1 MQITRTSMISGNT
14 NTMELNVTQ
23 EQLTAWESG
32 VHIQVAMPQLNAEER
47 EFVKT
52 GMTPTEWNE
61 LFGEEEDDGCI
72 GEWTH
77 PHQYVD
83 DNDSYHPDE
92 DEEDNYDE
100 GQPSWEQE
108 WEDFG
113 EVYSDEY

>member
-32 VHIQVAMPQLNAEER
+32 VNIQVAMPQLNAEER

-52 GMTPTEWNE
+52 GMTPTEWDE
-61 LFGEEEDDGCI
+61 LFGEE
-72 GEWTH
+72 
-77 PHQYVD
+77 
-83 DNDSYHPDE
+83 E

>member
-1 MQITRTSMISGNT
+1 
-14 NTMELNVTQ
+14 MELNVTQ

-32 VHIQVAMPQLNAEER
+32 MNIQQAMPDLSADER

-61 LFGEEEDDGCI
+61 LFGEE
-72 GEWTH
+72 
-77 PHQYVD
+77 
-83 DNDSYHPDE
+83 E

>member
-1 MQITRTSMISGNT
+1 MKITRTSMISGNT

-52 GMTPTEWNE
+52 GMTPTEWEE
-61 LFGEEEDDGCI
+61 LFGEEEDDY
-72 GEWTH
+72 E
-77 PHQYVD
+77 D
-83 DNDSYHPDE
+83 D
-92 DEEDNYDE
+92 

>member
-1 MQITRTSMISGNT
+1 MQITRTSIFSGNT

-32 VHIQVAMPQLNAEER
+32 VNIQVAMPQLNADER
-47 EFVKT
+47 EFIKT
-52 GMTPTEWNE
+52 GVTPTEWNE
-61 LFGEEEDDGCI
+61 LFGEE
-72 GEWTH
+72 
-77 PHQYVD
+77 
-83 DNDSYHPDE
+83 E

>member
-1 MQITRTSMISGNT
+1 MQITRTSIFSGNT

-32 VHIQVAMPQLNAEER
+32 VNIQVAMPQLNAEER

-61 LFGEEEDDGCI
+61 LFGEEED
-72 GEWTH
+72 
-77 PHQYVD
+77 
-83 DNDSYHPDE
+83 
-92 DEEDNYDE
+92 EEDNYDE

>member
-1 MQITRTSMISGNT
+1 
-14 NTMELNVTQ
+14 MELNVTQ

-32 VHIQVAMPQLNAEER
+32 VNIQVAMPQLDADER
-47 EFVKT
+47 EFIKT
-52 GMTPTEWNE
+52 GVTPTEWNE
-61 LFGEEEDDGCI
+61 LFGE
-72 GEWTH
+72 
-77 PHQYVD
+77 
-83 DNDSYHPDE
+83 DE

>member
-14 NTMELNVTQ
+14 NTMELNVTL
-23 EQLTAWESG
+23 EQIAQWENG
-32 VHIQVAMPQLNAEER
+32 MNIQVAMPDLSAEER

-61 LFGEEEDDGCI
+61 LFGEEED
-72 GEWTH
+72 
-77 PHQYVD
+77 
-83 DNDSYHPDE
+83 
-92 DEEDNYDE
+92 EEEHD
-100 GQPSWEQE
+100 GQPTWEQE

>member
-1 MQITRTSMISGNT
+1 MISGNT

-32 VHIQVAMPQLNAEER
+32 VNIQVAMPQLNADER
-47 EFVKT
+47 EFIKT
-52 GMTPTEWNE
+52 GVTPTEWNE
-61 LFGEEEDDGCI
+61 LFGEE
-72 GEWTH
+72 
-77 PHQYVD
+77 
-83 DNDSYHPDE
+83 E

>member
-32 VHIQVAMPQLNAEER
+32 VNIQVAMPQLNAEER

-52 GMTPTEWNE
+52 GMTPMEWNE
-61 LFGEEEDDGCI
+61 LFGEE
-72 GEWTH
+72 
-77 PHQYVD
+77 
-83 DNDSYHPDE
+83 E

>member
-32 VHIQVAMPQLNAEER
+32 VNIQVAMPQLNAEER

-61 LFGEEEDDGCI
+61 LFGDDEEED
-72 GEWTH
+72 
-77 PHQYVD
+77 
-83 DNDSYHPDE
+83 
-92 DEEDNYDE
+92 EEEHD
-100 GQPSWEQE
+100 GQPTWEQE

>member
-1 MQITRTSMISGNT
+1 MQITRTSIFSGNT

-23 EQLTAWESG
+23 EQLTAWKSG
-32 VHIQVAMPQLNAEER
+32 VNIQVAMPQLDADER
-47 EFVKT
+47 EFIKT
-52 GMTPTEWNE
+52 GVTPTEWNE
-61 LFGEEEDDGCI
+61 LFGEE
-72 GEWTH
+72 
-77 PHQYVD
+77 
-83 DNDSYHPDE
+83 E

>member
-23 EQLTAWESG
+23 ELLTAWESG
-32 VHIQVAMPQLNAEER
+32 VNIQVAMPQLNAEER

-61 LFGEEEDDGCI
+61 LFGEEED
-72 GEWTH
+72 
-77 PHQYVD
+77 
-83 DNDSYHPDE
+83 
-92 DEEDNYDE
+92 EEDNYDE

>member
-1 MQITRTSMISGNT
+1 MQITRTSIFSGNT

-23 EQLTAWESG
+23 EQLTAWQSG
-32 VHIQVAMPQLNAEER
+32 VNIQVAMPQLDADER
-47 EFVKT
+47 EFIKT
-52 GMTPTEWNE
+52 GVTPTEWNE
-61 LFGEEEDDGCI
+61 LFGEE
-72 GEWTH
+72 
-77 PHQYVD
+77 
-83 DNDSYHPDE
+83 E

>member
-14 NTMELNVTQ
+14 NTMELNVTL
-23 EQLTAWESG
+23 EQIAQWENG
-32 VHIQVAMPQLNAEER
+32 MNILQAMPDLSAEER

-61 LFGEEEDDGCI
+61 LFGEE
-72 GEWTH
+72 
-77 PHQYVD
+77 
-83 DNDSYHPDE
+83 E

>member
-1 MQITRTSMISGNT
+1 MQITKTSIFSGNT

-32 VHIQVAMPQLNAEER
+32 VNIQVAMPQLNADER
-47 EFVKT
+47 EFIKT
-52 GMTPTEWNE
+52 GVTPTEWNE
-61 LFGEEEDDGCI
+61 LFGEE
-72 GEWTH
+72 
-77 PHQYVD
+77 
-83 DNDSYHPDE
+83 E

-113 EVYSDEY
+113 EVYSDE

>member
-14 NTMELNVTQ
+14 NTMELNVTL
-23 EQLTAWESG
+23 EQIAQWENG
-32 VHIQVAMPQLNAEER
+32 MNIQQAMPDLSAEER

-52 GMTPTEWNE
+52 GMTPTEWEE
-61 LFGEEEDDGCI
+61 LFGEEEDDY
-72 GEWTH
+72 E
-77 PHQYVD
+77 D
-83 DNDSYHPDE
+83 D
-92 DEEDNYDE
+92 